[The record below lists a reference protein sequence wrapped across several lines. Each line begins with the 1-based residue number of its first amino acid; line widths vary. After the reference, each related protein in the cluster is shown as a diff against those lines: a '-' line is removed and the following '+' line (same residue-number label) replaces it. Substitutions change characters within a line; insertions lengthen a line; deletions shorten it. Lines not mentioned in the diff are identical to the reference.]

1 MMPEIGNGLLCLA
14 LGIALLLS
22 VYPLWGV
29 ARGDARMMA
38 SSRLFAWLLF
48 MSVAG
53 AFLVLVNAFVVNDFT
68 VTYVASNSNT
78 QLPVWY
84 RVAATWGAHE
94 GSLLLWVLLMSG
106 WTFAVA
112 IFSQRIPLDIVAR
125 VLAIMGMVSV
135 GFLLFILFT
144 SNPFSRT
151 LPNFPIEGRDLNPL
165 LQDPG
170 LIFHPPLLYMGYVG
184 FSVAFAF
191 AIASLLSGRL
201 DSTYARFT
209 RPWTL
214 AAWIFLT
221 LGIVLG
227 SAWAYYELG
236 WGGWWFWDPVENS
249 SFMPWLTG
257 TALIHS
263 LAVTEKRGCFR
274 IWTVLLA
281 IITFSLSL
289 LGTFLVRSGVL
300 TSVHAFATDPER
312 GLFILAFLI
321 LVIGLSF
328 LLFAWRAP
336 TVGLGG
342 NFALISRES
351 MLLVNNVLLVVAM
364 GAVLLGTLYPL
375 FLDAL
380 NAGKISVGPPYF
392 DAVFGPL
399 MLPLVFLMAVGP
411 IARWKEADPMTLVKR
426 LAWCFVVAIAVGIAV
441 PLLMGAWSTW
451 VFTGTT
457 LAVFVMCGIVEE
469 IRGELKFAP
478 AGTGIFGR
486 LTRMTRATWGM
497 HLAHFG
503 VAVFIIGVAL
513 VKGYQAERDVRMFES
528 DVVHVAGYTFTFNGV
543 SSARGANFTADRGDF
558 TLSKDGKELQH
569 LYPEKRKYF
578 SSNSMP
584 MTEAAIRHSITGDV
598 YVSLG
603 VPSSDGGWVVRVYS
617 KPFVTWIWFGCIIMS
632 VGGLLAMLDRRYR
645 RRREKKAAEA
655 AKSNSAGAAPAV

>member
-236 WGGWWFWDPVENS
+236 WGGWWFWDPVENAS
-249 SFMPWLTG
+249 LLPWLSA
-257 TALIHS
+257 TAQLHS
-263 LAVTEKRGCFR
+263 LSLTRQRGIFR
-274 IWTVLLA
+274 HWSLLLA
-281 IITFSLSL
+281 IVTLMLSL
-289 LGTFLVRSGVL
+289 LGTLIVRSGILV
-300 TSVHAFATDPER
+300 SVHAFALDNVRAVPLFSLFVLISLASLALYGWR
-312 GLFILAFLI
+312 ARDGGPAVRFSGLSREMLILATL
-321 LVIGLSF
+321 
-328 LLFAWRAP
+328 LLFC
-336 TVGLGG
+336 
-342 NFALISRES
+342 
-351 MLLVNNVLLVVAM
+351 
-364 GAVLLGTLYPL
+364 AVLLIVLVGTLYPMIYGL
-375 FLDAL
+375 LGWGRL
-380 NAGKISVGPPYF
+380 SVGAPYF
-392 DAVFGPL
+392 NRATLPFGLL
-399 MLPLVFLMAVGP
+399 MLVVIVLATFVSGKRVQLPALVAHAGV
-411 IARWKEADPMTLVKR
+411 
-426 LAWCFVVAIAVGIAV
+426 
-441 PLLMGAWSTW
+441 LLFA
-451 VFTGTT
+451 
-457 LAVFVMCGIVEE
+457 AGIVVSSVSRQE
-469 IRGELKFAP
+469 ISLNLQPGQQVTL
-478 AGTGIFGR
+478 
-486 LTRMTRATWGM
+486 
-497 HLAHFG
+497 
-503 VAVFIIGVAL
+503 
-513 VKGYQAERDVRMFES
+513 
-528 DVVHVAGYTFTFNGV
+528 AGYTFRFERLDLQAKGNYTSEKAIVALFDHQQRIGELMPERRFYEARRQQMMEPSIRWNGIHDWYAV
-543 SSARGANFTADRGDF
+543 MGEKTGLDRYAF
-558 TLSKDGKELQH
+558 R
-569 LYPEKRKYF
+569 LYVQ
-578 SSNSMP
+578 S
-584 MTEAAIRHSITGDV
+584 
-598 YVSLG
+598 G
-603 VPSSDGGWVVRVYS
+603 VR
-617 KPFVTWIWFGCIIMS
+617 WIWG
-632 VGGLLAMLDRRYR
+632 GGLLMI
-645 RRREKKAAEA
+645 
-655 AKSNSAGAAPAV
+655 AGALLSGWRGRKRDE

>member
-236 WGGWWFWDPVENS
+236 WGGWWFWDPVENA
-249 SFMPWLTG
+249 SFMPWLVG
-257 TALIHS
+257 TALMHS
-263 LAVTEKRGCFR
+263 LAVTEQRASFKA
-274 IWTVLLA
+274 WTLLLA
-281 IITFSLSL
+281 ISAFSLCL

-300 TSVHAFATDPER
+300 VSVHAFASDPAR
-312 GLFILAFLI
+312 GMFILAFMVLAI
-321 LVIGLSF
+321 
-328 LLFAWRAP
+328 AEA
-336 TVGLGG
+336 
-342 NFALISRES
+342 ALRISRGTKTTFS
-351 MLLVNNVLLVVAM
+351 YWGMVAAHL
-364 GAVLLGTLYPL
+364 GLAVT
-375 FLDAL
+375 
-380 NAGKISVGPPYF
+380 I
-392 DAVFGPL
+392 
-399 MLPLVFLMAVGP
+399 
-411 IARWKEADPMTLVKR
+411 
-426 LAWCFVVAIAVGIAV
+426 VGIAFSQNYSV
-441 PLLMGAWSTW
+441 
-451 VFTGTT
+451 
-457 LAVFVMCGIVEE
+457 
-469 IRGELKFAP
+469 
-478 AGTGIFGR
+478 
-486 LTRMTRATWGM
+486 
-497 HLAHFG
+497 
-503 VAVFIIGVAL
+503 
-513 VKGYQAERDVRMFES
+513 ERDVRMKSGDSVDIHE
-528 DVVHVAGYTFTFNGV
+528 YRFTFRDVKEVTGPNWRGGV
-543 SSARGANFTADRGDF
+543 ATIGVTRE
-558 TLSKDGKELQH
+558 GKPETV
-569 LYPEKRKYF
+569 LYAEKRYY
-578 SSNSMP
+578 NTAGSM
-584 MTEAAIRHSITGDV
+584 MTEAAI
-598 YVSLG
+598 
-603 VPSSDGGWVVRVYS
+603 DGGITRDLYAALGEELENGAWAVRLYY
-617 KPFVTWIWFGCIIMS
+617 KPFVRWIWAGGLMMAL
-632 VGGLLAMLDRRYR
+632 GGLLCLFDPRYR
-645 RRREKKAAEA
+645 KRVSPQKTAPEA
-655 AKSNSAGAAPAV
+655 V

>member
-236 WGGWWFWDPVENS
+236 WGGWWFWDPVENAS
-249 SFMPWLTG
+249 LLPWLSA
-257 TALIHS
+257 TALLHS
-263 LAVTEKRGCFR
+263 LSLTRQRGIFR
-274 IWTVLLA
+274 HWSLLLA
-281 IITFSLSL
+281 IVTLMLSL
-289 LGTFLVRSGVL
+289 LGTLIVRSGILV
-300 TSVHAFATDPER
+300 SVHAFALDNVRAVP
-312 GLFILAFLI
+312 LFSL
-321 LVIGLSF
+321 
-328 LLFAWRAP
+328 
-336 TVGLGG
+336 
-342 NFALISRES
+342 FALISLAS
-351 MLLVNNVLLVVAM
+351 LA
-364 GAVLLGTLYPL
+364 LY
-375 FLDAL
+375 
-380 NAGKISVGPPYF
+380 
-392 DAVFGPL
+392 
-399 MLPLVFLMAVGP
+399 
-411 IARWKEADPMTLVKR
+411 
-426 LAWCFVVAIAVGIAV
+426 
-441 PLLMGAWSTW
+441 
-451 VFTGTT
+451 
-457 LAVFVMCGIVEE
+457 
-469 IRGELKFAP
+469 
-478 AGTGIFGR
+478 
-486 LTRMTRATWGM
+486 
-497 HLAHFG
+497 
-503 VAVFIIGVAL
+503 
-513 VKGYQAERDVRMFES
+513 
-528 DVVHVAGYTFTFNGV
+528 
-543 SSARGANFTADRGDF
+543 
-558 TLSKDGKELQH
+558 
-569 LYPEKRKYF
+569 
-578 SSNSMP
+578 
-584 MTEAAIRHSITGDV
+584 
-598 YVSLG
+598 
-603 VPSSDGGWVVRVYS
+603 GW
-617 KPFVTWIWFGCIIMS
+617 
-632 VGGLLAMLDRRYR
+632 
-645 RRREKKAAEA
+645 
-655 AKSNSAGAAPAV
+655 

>member
-236 WGGWWFWDPVENS
+236 WGGWWFWDPVENA
-249 SFMPWLTG
+249 SFMPWLVG
-257 TALIHS
+257 TALMHS
-263 LAVTEKRGCFR
+263 LAVTEQRASFKA
-274 IWTVLLA
+274 WTLLLA
-281 IITFSLSL
+281 ISAFSLC
-289 LGTFLVRSGVL
+289 
-300 TSVHAFATDPER
+300 
-312 GLFILAFLI
+312 
-321 LVIGLSF
+321 
-328 LLFAWRAP
+328 
-336 TVGLGG
+336 
-342 NFALISRES
+342 
-351 MLLVNNVLLVVAM
+351 
-364 GAVLLGTLYPL
+364 LLGTL
-375 FLDAL
+375 
-380 NAGKISVGPPYF
+380 
-392 DAVFGPL
+392 
-399 MLPLVFLMAVGP
+399 LPLVHKQLGLGSISIGEPFFNTMFTWLMVPFALLLGVGP
-411 IARWKEADPMTLVKR
+411 LVRWGRDRPRKIRNLLIIAFISTLVLSLLLPWLFESK
-426 LAWCFVVAIAVGIAV
+426 VVAMTVLGLAMACWIAVLAIAEAALRISRGTKTTFSYWGMVAAHLGLAVTIVGIAFSQNYSV
-441 PLLMGAWSTW
+441 
-451 VFTGTT
+451 
-457 LAVFVMCGIVEE
+457 
-469 IRGELKFAP
+469 
-478 AGTGIFGR
+478 
-486 LTRMTRATWGM
+486 
-497 HLAHFG
+497 
-503 VAVFIIGVAL
+503 
-513 VKGYQAERDVRMFES
+513 ERDVRMKSGDSVDIHE
-528 DVVHVAGYTFTFNGV
+528 YRFTFRDVKEVTGPNWRGGV
-543 SSARGANFTADRGDF
+543 ATIGVTR
-558 TLSKDGKELQH
+558 DGKPETV
-569 LYPEKRKYF
+569 LYAEKRYY
-578 SSNSMP
+578 NTAGSM
-584 MTEAAIRHSITGDV
+584 MTEAAI
-598 YVSLG
+598 
-603 VPSSDGGWVVRVYS
+603 DGGITRDLYAALGEELENGAWAVRLYY
-617 KPFVTWIWFGCIIMS
+617 KPFVRWIWAGGLMMAL
-632 VGGLLAMLDRRYR
+632 GGLLCLFDPRYR
-645 RRREKKAAEA
+645 KRVNPQKTAPEA
-655 AKSNSAGAAPAV
+655 A